1 MAFPGSC
8 LLSPVTCVGSSFGPS
23 VLNVILS
30 TIVGW
35 VGAASA
41 WVWGQLGGALSE
53 ASASAVVTTAAS
65 SEYRTLLVL
74 APLVAVCALVANVI
88 SALRRADGG
97 AIVRDLVVAVPVLA
111 LAAVSAIP
119 LATMV
124 LDVANGLSSVA
135 ASNASAAVSKISAE
149 LSVVPVG
156 TPGLAVLMLDLAA
169 VAGAVMLW
177 FELVIR
183 NAVLALLL
191 CLSPLVFAAAIWAPL
206 RRLAVRLVETFVA
219 LALSKFVV
227 VVALALGL
235 SATTSGA
242 PSVVVTGIATVLLA
256 TLMPYLLLRT
266 VPFLEASAVHALDG
280 VRQRAT
286 SAAARGTRAATSA
299 VSDAMP
305 MEMPAPPERRE
316 DLGLEMWPS
325 SPWPEWPTMPET
337 PPVPPVGKTTPRAGH
352 VVWDR
357 DDMGP
362 VLGWQWD
369 E

>member
-1 MAFPGSC
+1 MSFPGSC
-8 LLSPVTCVGSSFGPS
+8 LLSPVTCVSSSFGPS
-23 VLNVILS
+23 VLNTILS
-30 TIVGW
+30 TVVGW
-35 VGAASA
+35 VGDASA
-41 WVWGQLGGALSE
+41 WVWDQLGGALSE

-65 SEYRTLLVL
+65 SEYRTMLVL
-74 APLVAVCALVANVI
+74 APLVAACALAANVI
-88 SALRRADGG
+88 SALRQADGG
-97 AIVRDLVVAVPVLA
+97 AIVRDLVIAVPVLA

-119 LATMV
+119 LATVV

-135 ASNASAAVSKISAE
+135 VGHASAAVSKISGE

-156 TPGLAVLMLDLAA
+156 TPGLAVLTLDFAA

-191 CLSPLVFAAAIWAPL
+191 CLSPLIFAAAIWAPL

-227 VVALALGL
+227 VVALSLGL
-235 SATTSGA
+235 SAASSGA

-266 VPFLEASAVHALDG
+266 VPFLEASAVHALEG
-280 VRQRAT
+280 ARQRAA
-286 SAAARGTRAATSA
+286 SVASRGTRAAASA
-299 VSDAMP
+299 AAAAVPVQMP
-305 MEMPAPPERRE
+305 PPPERRE

-337 PPVPPVGKTTPRAGH
+337 PPVPPVGKTTPRPGH
-352 VVWDR
+352 VVWER
-357 DDMGP
+357 DEMGP